1 MGKALGI
8 VVAVIAL
15 ITTGIFISKH
25 WWFPVVA
32 SAHGHAMDHQF
43 VETFIGAGIGFVLA
57 QLALAG
63 FIWRYG
69 EKKGDSRRVRTFPG
83 GVKWLLVLA
92 FVYVGSEI
100 ALLEI
105 VGQKVWA
112 SMYFE
117 QPPADSLKV
126 QVLAGQFAFYFRY
139 PGPDGKFGPIH
150 ADKIDE
156 GQGNFFGI
164 DPADPGSKDDI
175 VTATM
180 AVPVDR
186 PVEVFLNSKDM
197 GHGFYVRE
205 LRVQQDMVP
214 GMEIPIHFTPTRI
227 GSYDIACNQLC
238 GLGHYNMRAGIDVKS
253 EQDFQKWLVEQA
265 ALQ

>member
-1 MGKALGI
+1 
-8 VVAVIAL
+8 VI
-15 ITTGIFISKH
+15 
-25 WWFPVVA
+25 
-32 SAHGHAMDHQF
+32 
-43 VETFIGAGIGFVLA
+43 A
-57 QLALAG
+57 QLALAA
-63 FIWRYG
+63 FIWKYG
-69 EKKGDSRRVRTFPG
+69 EKKGDARRVRIFPG
-83 GVKWLLVLA
+83 GVKWLLILA

-100 ALLEI
+100 VLLEV

-112 SMYFE
+112 AMYFT

-150 ADKIDE
+150 VDKIDE

-164 DPADPGSKDDI
+164 DPADPASKDDI
-175 VTATM
+175 VTATLG
-180 AVPVDR
+180 VPVDR
-186 PVEVFLNSKDM
+186 PVELFLFSKDM

-205 LRVQQDMVP
+205 LRVQQDIVP
-214 GMEIPIHFTPTRI
+214 GMEIPMHFTPTRI

-238 GLGHYNMRAGIDVKS
+238 GLGHYNMRTTIDVKS
-253 EQDFQKWLVEQA
+253 EQDYQKWLLAQA

>member
-1 MGKALGI
+1 MGKTFAV
-8 VVAVIAL
+8 VVAIIAL
-15 ITTGIFISKH
+15 ISTGIFISKH
-25 WWFPVVA
+25 WWLPVDA
-32 SAHGHAMDHQF
+32 SAHGPGMDHQF

-63 FIWRYG
+63 FAWMYG
-69 EKKGDSRRVRTFPG
+69 EKKGSNRRIRIFPG

-100 ALLEI
+100 LLLEV

-112 SMYFE
+112 AMYFT
-117 QPPADSLKV
+117 QPPANALKV

-139 PGPDGKFGPIH
+139 PGPDGKFGPVH
-150 ADKIDE
+150 VDKIDE
-156 GQGNFFGI
+156 SQGNFFGLDYN
-164 DPADPGSKDDI
+164 DPASSDDI

-180 AVPVDR
+180 AVPVNE
-186 PVEVFLNSKDM
+186 PVEVLLNSKDM
-197 GHGFYVRE
+197 DHGFYVRE
-205 LRVQQDMVP
+205 LRVQQDIVP

-238 GLGHYNMRAGIDVKS
+238 GLGHYNMRAAIEVKS
-253 EQDFQKWLVEQA
+253 EEDYKKWLVEQA

>member
-1 MGKALGI
+1 MGKTFA
-8 VVAVIAL
+8 VVLVIIAL
-15 ITTGIFISKH
+15 ISTGIFISKH
-25 WWFPVVA
+25 WWFPVDA

-63 FIWRYG
+63 FVWMYG
-69 EKKGDSRRVRTFPG
+69 ERKGDARRVRVFPG
-83 GVKWLLVLA
+83 GVKWLLILA

-100 ALLEI
+100 VLLEV

-112 SMYFE
+112 AMYFT

-150 ADKIDE
+150 VDKIDE

-164 DPADPGSKDDI
+164 DYDDPASKDDI

-180 AVPVDR
+180 SVPVNR
-186 PVEVFLNSKDM
+186 PVEAFLLSKDM
-197 GHGFYVRE
+197 DHGFYVRE

-238 GLGHYNMRAGIDVKS
+238 GLGHYNMRTSLDVKS
-253 EQDFQKWLVEQA
+253 EEDFNKWLVDQA
-265 ALQ
+265 AMQ